1 MAVINKYPYVPGDI
15 DVNSSRWAKSLFAR
29 MNFVKRRKTS
39 SKVGIPDKA
48 CKEIEFL
55 FLHELVTKVEKH
67 NIPPELILNIH
78 QTPLKY
84 VPVGNETLAPKGET
98 SVTIEG
104 SSDKRSITG
113 TFAISL
119 HGDFLPMQLIY
130 GGKTSQS
137 LPRYRFPKGFCLS
150 FNPKHFS
157 NTNESIKF
165 LKEIITPYVVKQ
177 RELLKCQVDQK
188 ALVIMDVFTG
198 QMTAEVL
205 NAYEEANILIINVP
219 ANMTKYYQ
227 PLDLTVN
234 GYAKRFLKSKFTEW
248 YS

>member
-1 MAVINKYPYVPGDI
+1 MH
-15 DVNSSRWAKSLFAR
+15 
-29 MNFVKRRKTS
+29 
-39 SKVGIPDKA
+39 
-48 CKEIEFL
+48 EI
-55 FLHELVTKVEKH
+55 VTKVEKH
-67 NIPPELILNIH
+67 NIPPELILNID

-84 VPVGNETLAPKGET
+84 VPVGNETLALRGET
-98 SVTIEG
+98 SVAIEG
-104 SSDKRSITG
+104 SSDKHSITG

-119 HGDFLPMQLIY
+119 HGDFLPMQPIY

-165 LKEIITPYVVKQ
+165 LKKIITPYVVKQ
-177 RELLKCQVDQK
+177 RQLLKCQVDQK

-219 ANMTKYYQ
+219 ANMKKYHQ
-227 PLDLTVN
+227 PLDLTLN
-234 GYAKRFLKSKFTEW
+234 GFAKRFLKSKFTEW
-248 YS
+248 YSSQVRA